1 MLNMTPFRQIFTI
14 VLSGILGFLVVI
26 GIMVMVKPASQTP
39 NSPLP
44 AEVIAQS
51 KQYVEGLGTKAFD
64 ELQTDQKLLLIHAY
78 SNLGDHKAVIQH
90 AETMIDELRELP
102 PERKR
107 AFADMIENSYHQ
119 LGQDDVVTAFREA
132 VGL

>member
-26 GIMVMVKPASQTP
+26 GIMVMVKPASQTT
-39 NSPLP
+39 NSSLP

-51 KQYVEGLGTKAFD
+51 KQYVEGLGAKSFD
-64 ELQTDQKLLLIHAY
+64 ELQTDQKLLLIHSY

-90 AETMIDELRELP
+90 AETMIDELRALP

-119 LGQDDVVTAFREA
+119 LGQDDIVTAFREA
-132 VGL
+132 VGF